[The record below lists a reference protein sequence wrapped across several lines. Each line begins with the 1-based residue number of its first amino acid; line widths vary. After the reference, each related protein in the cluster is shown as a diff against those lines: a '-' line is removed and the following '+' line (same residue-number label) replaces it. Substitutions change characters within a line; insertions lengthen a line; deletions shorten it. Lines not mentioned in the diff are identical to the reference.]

1 MIEDYNLDQEVEQP
15 KPEKNENKIKIEEEQ
30 VNFFVVK
37 IQIKK
42 KNFIEIRP
50 KSIFHEPEF
59 C

>member
-42 KNFIEIRP
+42 KNFIEIRT